1 MSNNMQSTQV
11 DSSGGEVLSTLRH
24 IEGSG
29 PDEQLS
35 HRLFKNSALQNSNF
49 GPAQEPSEGDIQR
62 FRIMSGHTLSSEQGS
77 QGTVGR
83 NGGRNGV
90 LNKTVRVDP
99 KAANVLEL
107 DMGHESEL
115 SS

>member
-1 MSNNMQSTQV
+1 
-11 DSSGGEVLSTLRH
+11 
-24 IEGSG
+24 
-29 PDEQLS
+29 
-35 HRLFKNSALQNSNF
+35 
-49 GPAQEPSEGDIQR
+49 
-62 FRIMSGHTLSSEQGS
+62 MSGHTLSSEQGS